1 MNAHAESK
9 TTLGT
14 LTLAALGIVYG
25 DLGTSPLYAFNEVFF
40 GSGHLATTAVSALGV
55 ASLIF
60 WMLLLVVGIKY
71 IVFVLRADYQGE
83 GGIFALF
90 GILQKFEGRRI
101 TALSFLLMFAGG
113 LLFGDGL
120 ITPAISVLSA
130 VEGVKIFEPRLAAW
144 VIPLTLLILAII
156 FFLQKR
162 GTQSIGRIYGPIML
176 VWFGALAV
184 LGLRQIAQVP
194 EVIPAI
200 LNPLTAWT
208 LLQSLDFQHRLL
220 LFGAVFLVL
229 TGSEALYA
237 DLGHLGKKP
246 IRLGW
251 FAIVFPAL
259 LLNYAGQA
267 AYLVRGD
274 VVMGGNIF
282 YSLVPDAWLPAMI
295 ALATMA
301 TFIASVALL
310 FGAYSLVAQAIALRL
325 LPRLRIV
332 HTNRET
338 EGQIYIPMI
347 NWILFAGSA
356 LLVIGF
362 GSATRLAAAYGF
374 AVSGVMLITSIAMFF
389 VAIHHWK
396 WRQWLAAAVFGG
408 FVLADAWFMM
418 ANSVKFFEGG
428 FIPFLLGALVFGVI
442 VTWRSGRQMF
452 RKAYDAYVADKS
464 IAWFL
469 AMKKRLEDSGGILRD
484 ERARF
489 MVESDR
495 AAVFFISRPIV
506 NVESRIPV
514 KLRVH
519 LKRRGTIPK
528 NILFL
533 NIEQEKVP
541 YLKRHAKII
550 DLGQNVY
557 AVRAVFGFMENPDAS
572 EVLRELYHR
581 HHIFGKKFRRCTI
594 EVSEDEFFIDNDV
607 KRMRRFIA
615 VFFRLLS
622 RWSVPAYRYFG
633 LSGDA
638 SVGLSKTVVPVH
650 LSAQGIRVE
659 IPEFPL
665 RGKRDTLDPDT
676 LQPTNIAFTKV

>member
-1 MNAHAESK
+1 MTTK
-9 TTLGT
+9 TNTGT
-14 LTLAALGIVYG
+14 GALTLAALGIVYG

-40 GSGHLATTAVSALGV
+40 GSGHLTTTPAMAIGV

-60 WMLLLVVGIKY
+60 WMLLLVVGVKY
-71 IVFVLRADYQGE
+71 VLLVLRADHNGD
-83 GGIFALF
+83 GGVFALF
-90 GILQKFEGRRI
+90 GILQQFKKRRI
-101 TALSFLLMFAGG
+101 TVLSFLLMFSAG
-113 LLFGDGL
+113 LLLGEGI

-130 VEGVKIFEPRLAAW
+130 VEGLKIFEPQLAAW
-144 VIPLTLLILAII
+144 VTPLTLIILAII
-156 FFLQKR
+156 FFLQKK
-162 GTQSIGRIYGPIML
+162 GTRSIGRVYGPIML
-176 VWFGALAV
+176 VWFGALAL
-184 LGLRQIAQVP
+184 LGLRQIVQVP
-194 EVIPAI
+194 EIIPTMI
-200 LNPLTAWT
+200 NPLSAWALIISLRFDH
-208 LLQSLDFQHRLL
+208 LLM

-251 FAIVFPAL
+251 FVVVFPSL

-267 AYLVRGD
+267 AYLVRGGEVHGD
-274 VVMGGNIF
+274 NIF
-282 YSLVPDAWLPAMI
+282 YSLVPEQWLPAMI
-295 ALATMA
+295 VLATMA

-310 FGAYSLVAQAIALRL
+310 FGAYSLAAQAIALRL

-338 EGQIYIPMI
+338 EGQIYLPMI
-347 NWILFAGSA
+347 NWTLFAGSA

-374 AVSGVMLITSIAMFF
+374 AVSGVMLTTSIAMFF
-389 VAIHHWK
+389 VSTHHWK
-396 WRQWLAAAVFGG
+396 WQQWLSSLIFGIFILADVW
-408 FVLADAWFMM
+408 FVLS
-418 ANSVKFFEGG
+418 NSVKFFDGG
-428 FIPFLLGALVFGVI
+428 FIPFFLGVFVFGVI
-442 VTWRSGRQMF
+442 ATWRFGRQML
-452 RKAYDAYVADKS
+452 RAAYDAYVADKS

-469 AMKKRLEDSGGILRD
+469 AMKKRLEEKGGILRD

-489 MVESDR
+489 MVETDR
-495 AAVFFISRPIV
+495 AVVFLISRPIV

-533 NIEQEKVP
+533 NIEQVKAP
-541 YLKRHAKII
+541 YLKRHARII
-550 DLGQNVY
+550 DFGQNVY
-557 AVRAVFGFMENPDAS
+557 AVRAVFGFMENPDAAN
-572 EVLRELYHR
+572 VLRELYR
-581 HHIFGKKFRRCTI
+581 IHHVFGEKFRRCTI
-594 EVSEDEFFIDNDV
+594 EVSEDEFFIDYDV
-607 KRMRRFIA
+607 PLMRRWVA

-622 RWSVPAYRYFG
+622 YWSVPAYRYFG
-633 LSGDA
+633 LTGNA

-650 LSAQGIRVE
+650 LSLQGIRIE

-665 RGKRDTLDPDT
+665 KGERDTLDPDT
-676 LQPTNIAFTKV
+676 LEPTTIAFTKV

>member
-1 MNAHAESK
+1 MQTK
-9 TTLGT
+9 TSTGA

-40 GSGHLATTAVSALGV
+40 GSGRVAVTPELALRV

-71 IVFVLRADYQGE
+71 IVFVLRADHKGE

-90 GILQKFEGRRI
+90 AILQQFKGRRI
-101 TALSFLLMFAGG
+101 GVLSFLLMFAGG

-130 VEGVKIFEPRLAAW
+130 VEGLKIFEPRLEAW
-144 VIPLTLLILAII
+144 VVPLTLFILAVI
-156 FFLQKR
+156 FFLQKN
-162 GTQSIGRIYGPIML
+162 GTRSIGKIYGPIML
-176 VWFGALAV
+176 AWFVALAW
-184 LGLRQIAQVP
+184 LGLRQIVHAP
-194 EVIPAI
+194 EVLLAMI
-200 LNPLTAWT
+200 NPLSAWA
-208 LLQSLDFQHRLL
+208 LVRSLDLIHLL
-220 LFGAVFLVL
+220 FLFGAVFLVL

-251 FAIVFPAL
+251 FVIVFPAL

-267 AYLVRGD
+267 AYLVRGGA
-274 VVMGGNIF
+274 VLYGNIF
-282 YSLVPDAWLPAMI
+282 YSLVPEQWLPAMI
-295 ALATMA
+295 MLATMA
-301 TFIASVALL
+301 AFIASVALL
-310 FGAYSLVAQAIALRL
+310 FGAYSLAAQAIALKI

-332 HTNRET
+332 HTDRET
-338 EGQIYIPMI
+338 EGQIYLPVI
-347 NWILFAGSA
+347 NWTLFVGST

-374 AVSGVMLITSIAMFF
+374 AVSGVMLITSMAMFF
-389 VAIHHWK
+389 IATHHWSWK
-396 WRQWLAAAVFGG
+396 HWSAASVFGI
-408 FVLADAWFMM
+408 FILIDVWFLI
-418 ANSVKFFEGG
+418 ANSVKFTEGG
-428 FIPFLLGALVFGVI
+428 FIPFLLGLAVFFVI
-442 VTWRSGRQMF
+442 ATWRFGRQMF
-452 RKAYDAYVADKS
+452 RTAYDAYVADKS

-469 AMKKRLEDSGGILRD
+469 AMKKRLEERGGILRD
-484 ERARF
+484 ERARY
-489 MVESDR
+489 MVETDR
-495 AAVFFISRPIV
+495 AAVFLVSRPIV
-506 NVESRIPV
+506 NKESRIPV

-550 DLGQNVY
+550 DLGDSVY
-557 AVRAVFGFMENPDAS
+557 AVHAVFGFMEDPDAA
-572 EVLRELYHR
+572 EVLRDLYHR
-581 HHIFGKKFRRCTI
+581 HHIFGEKFRRCTI
-594 EVSEDEFFIDNDV
+594 EVSEDEFFIDQDV
-607 KRMRRFIA
+607 PRLRRFVSI
-615 VFFRLLS
+615 FFRLLS

-650 LSAQGIRVE
+650 LSAQGIRIE

-665 RGKRDTLDPDT
+665 KGKRDALDPDT
-676 LQPTNIAFTKV
+676 LEPTNIAFTKV

>member
-1 MNAHAESK
+1 MQTK
-9 TTLGT
+9 TSTGA

-40 GSGHLATTAVSALGV
+40 GSGHLSTAPAMALGV

-60 WMLLLVVGIKY
+60 WMLFLVVGIKY
-71 IVFVLRADYQGE
+71 IVFVLRADYLGE

-90 GILQKFEGRRI
+90 GILQKFTGRRMSV
-101 TALSFLLMFAGG
+101 LSFLLMFAGG

-130 VEGVKIFEPRLAAW
+130 VEGLKIFAPQLTSW
-144 VIPLTLLILAII
+144 VIPVTLFVLVII
-156 FFLQKR
+156 FFLQKK
-162 GTQSIGRIYGPIML
+162 GTRSIGKVYGPIML
-176 VWFGALAV
+176 VWFGALSL
-184 LGLRQIAQVP
+184 LGLRQILQAP
-194 EVIPAI
+194 EVIPAM
-200 LNPLTAWT
+200 LNPWSAWIVVR
-208 LLQSLDFQHRLL
+208 SLSFQHLLL

-251 FAIVFPAL
+251 FLIVFPSL

-267 AYLVRGD
+267 AYLVRGAPVRD
-274 VVMGGNIF
+274 GNIF
-282 YSLVPDAWLPAMI
+282 YSLVPEQWLPAMI
-295 ALATMA
+295 VLATMA

-310 FGAYSLVAQAIALRL
+310 FGAYSLAAQAIALKL
-325 LPRLRIV
+325 LPRLRV
-332 HTNRET
+332 VQTNRET
-338 EGQIYIPMI
+338 EGQIYLPMI
-347 NWILFAGSA
+347 NWTLFAGSA
-356 LLVIGF
+356 LLVAGF

-389 VAIHHWK
+389 VATHHWK
-396 WRQWLAAAVFGG
+396 WKHWLAAGIFGSFILFDVW
-408 FVLADAWFMM
+408 FVLA
-418 ANSVKFFEGG
+418 NSMKFLEGG
-428 FIPFLLGALVFGVI
+428 FIPFFLGLLVFGVI
-442 VTWRSGRQMF
+442 ATWRWGRKMF
-452 RKAYDAYVADKS
+452 RIAYDAYVADKS
-464 IAWFL
+464 VAWFL
-469 AMKKRLEDSGGILRD
+469 AMKKRLEESGGILRD
-484 ERARF
+484 ERARY
-489 MVESDR
+489 MVEADR
-495 AAVFFISRPIV
+495 AVVFLISRPLV
-506 NVESRIPV
+506 NQDSRIPV
-514 KLRVH
+514 KLRAY

-528 NILFL
+528 SILFL

-541 YLKRHAKII
+541 YLKRHTKII
-550 DLGQNVY
+550 DFGRNVY
-557 AVRAVFGFMENPDAS
+557 AVRAEFGFMENPDAA

-581 HHIFGKKFRRCTI
+581 HHVFGEKFRRCTI
-594 EVSEDEFFIDNDV
+594 EVSEDEFFIDADV
-607 KRMRRFIA
+607 KPMHRWMA
-615 VFFRLLS
+615 VAFRDLS

-638 SVGLSKTVVPVH
+638 SVGLSKTVVPLH

-676 LQPTNIAFTKV
+676 LEPTNIAFTKID